1 MKYTIKEISN
11 ILNSPILDPS
21 GKEEQIIT
29 NFEYQA
35 IHLNNT
41 ETAFFSISSN
51 SWSKFLGRK
60 SKLTDGNKQI
70 NKNIKNIG
78 LIITEE
84 YIEGLNFKIPQIIV
98 ENSIEALKTL
108 AVTIRENY
116 KNPIVAITGS
126 MGKSSTRLMVAQ
138 ALKNYKV
145 LENRANSNTRSAVLL
160 QMCKLAS
167 NPDFAIFEVSLNAL
181 NNRGNFSLILKP
193 DIAIVTGIGSAHLST
208 IGSEVDIANFKSRI
222 FYGLKDS
229 GIAIINQG
237 TMHSDILIENAQK
250 ATDNIMTYDL
260 EQNKGTIE
268 ILGYS
273 IKKGYADIKLKV
285 KEENINYELS
295 SLSLGMIEN
304 SLAVVLCLM
313 NLKVDLSS
321 CLNHLKEFKSFKKVL
336 EIKEVESQNNTIT
349 LIDDTH
355 NASLPAMINA
365 IEAFNSQCKYFSG
378 NKIIAIGKISDLG
391 AQSKEIHKKLIKYIE
406 ESKVDYV
413 LCLDDE
419 TRVIVNNTK
428 NKNITWYNDPDLLL
442 KDLLYMA
449 NKDSLILLKSSVTD
463 TQFPKI
469 AQKLPIELKKFNTD
483 LSENDYPT
491 GKKFNQYAYL
501 KISNKTDQIVETYNA
516 ENSSTISG
524 IVSVLYYIYA
534 KGKNIEN
541 KNVQLKK
548 WPTNKGRYLEG
559 TSFSVNDVINAMS
572 DSPHPSLIY
581 QLSDLL
587 FDKEKDRLKVI
598 NEFVHNYNLSKS
610 AVVNLTGR
618 YRKKERQSFTVYD
631 LYNLYIKHKDILLS
645 NDHKFV
651 FGDQYK
657 HGIINKGDYTLIY
670 TSDSSDK

>member
-51 SWSKFLGRK
+51 SWSKFLGRT

-126 MGKSSTRLMVAQ
+126 MGKSSTRLMVAL

-145 LENRANSNTRSAVLL
+145 LENRANSNTRNAVLL

-222 FYGLKDS
+222 FYGLKNS

-268 ILGYS
+268 ILGYK

-524 IVSVLYYIYA
+524 IASVLYYIYA

-559 TSFSVNDVINAMS
+559 ASFSVNDVINAMS

>member
-208 IGSEVDIANFKSRI
+208 IGSEVDIATFKSRI

-260 EQNKGTIE
+260 EQKKGTIE
-268 ILGYS
+268 ILG
-273 IKKGYADIKLKV
+273 
-285 KEENINYELS
+285 
-295 SLSLGMIEN
+295 
-304 SLAVVLCLM
+304 
-313 NLKVDLSS
+313 
-321 CLNHLKEFKSFKKVL
+321 
-336 EIKEVESQNNTIT
+336 
-349 LIDDTH
+349 
-355 NASLPAMINA
+355 
-365 IEAFNSQCKYFSG
+365 
-378 NKIIAIGKISDLG
+378 
-391 AQSKEIHKKLIKYIE
+391 
-406 ESKVDYV
+406 
-413 LCLDDE
+413 
-419 TRVIVNNTK
+419 
-428 NKNITWYNDPDLLL
+428 
-442 KDLLYMA
+442 
-449 NKDSLILLKSSVTD
+449 
-463 TQFPKI
+463 
-469 AQKLPIELKKFNTD
+469 
-483 LSENDYPT
+483 
-491 GKKFNQYAYL
+491 
-501 KISNKTDQIVETYNA
+501 
-516 ENSSTISG
+516 
-524 IVSVLYYIYA
+524 
-534 KGKNIEN
+534 
-541 KNVQLKK
+541 
-548 WPTNKGRYLEG
+548 
-559 TSFSVNDVINAMS
+559 
-572 DSPHPSLIY
+572 
-581 QLSDLL
+581 
-587 FDKEKDRLKVI
+587 
-598 NEFVHNYNLSKS
+598 
-610 AVVNLTGR
+610 
-618 YRKKERQSFTVYD
+618 
-631 LYNLYIKHKDILLS
+631 
-645 NDHKFV
+645 
-651 FGDQYK
+651 
-657 HGIINKGDYTLIY
+657 
-670 TSDSSDK
+670 

>member
-336 EIKEVESQNNTIT
+336 KIKEVESQNNTIT

-524 IVSVLYYIYA
+524 IASVLYYIYA

-645 NDHKFV
+645 NDHIYV

>member
-51 SWSKFLGRK
+51 SWSKFLGRT

-126 MGKSSTRLMVAQ
+126 MGKSSTRLMVAL

-524 IVSVLYYIYA
+524 IASVLYYIYA

-559 TSFSVNDVINAMS
+559 ASFSVNDVINAMS